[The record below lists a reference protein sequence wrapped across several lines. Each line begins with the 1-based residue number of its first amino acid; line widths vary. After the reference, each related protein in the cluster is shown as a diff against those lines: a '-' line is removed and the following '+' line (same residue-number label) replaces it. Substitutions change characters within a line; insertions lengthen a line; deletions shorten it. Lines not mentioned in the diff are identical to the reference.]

1 MDDTLSEEQK
11 VTARAVLGREGRG
24 FAEEIGLGRTN
35 NPASLF
41 GLLVAAVLV
50 APRGEA
56 AGPARA
62 AHEVTNRWHTAG
74 DLAAAS
80 EQDVAK
86 ELGAA
91 VEGFDRDDD
100 RDDSASDD
108 AGTLIALAATLSETW
123 GGDLRTLREEAGQD
137 PARERALLLDLP
149 GVDERVADVFLREV
163 QVLWEEVSPFAD
175 DRALRAASALGL
187 GESADDLARYG
198 GGAEKIGRL
207 AGALARIE
215 VEGSHDEVRRA
226 AASA

>member
-11 VTARAVLGREGRG
+11 LTARAVLEREGRG

-41 GLLVAAVLV
+41 GLLVAAVVV
-50 APRGEA
+50 APRGESS
-56 AGPARA
+56 GPARA
-62 AHEVTNRWHTAG
+62 AHEVTNRWHTVA

-100 RDDSASDD
+100 RDDTASGSAT
-108 AGTLIALAATLSETW
+108 TLIALASALRETY
-123 GGDLRTLREEAGQD
+123 GGDLRTLREEAGHD
-137 PARERALLLDLP
+137 PARERALLTDLP
-149 GVDERVADVFLREV
+149 GVDDAVADVFFREV
-163 QVLWEEVSPFAD
+163 QPLWDEVSPFAD
-175 DRALRAASALGL
+175 ARALRAAKTLGL
-187 GESADDLARYG
+187 GETSNDLGRYASD
-198 GGAEKIGRL
+198 AEKVGRL

-215 VEGSHDEVRRA
+215 VEGSHEEVRRT
-226 AASA
+226 ASG

>member
-1 MDDTLSEEQK
+1 MDDTLTEEQK
-11 VTARAVLGREGRG
+11 LTARAVLEREGRG
-24 FAEEIGLGRTN
+24 FAEEIGLGRTD

-56 AGPARA
+56 TGPARA
-62 AHEVTNRWHTAG
+62 AHEVTNRWHTAS
-74 DLAAAS
+74 DLAAAN

-100 RDDSASDD
+100 RDDSASAD
-108 AGTLIALAATLSETW
+108 AGTLVALASSLSADW
-123 GGDLRTLREEAGQD
+123 GGDLRTLRDEAGRD
-137 PARERALLLDLP
+137 PARERELLTALP
-149 GVDERVADVFLREV
+149 GVDDAVADVFLREV

-175 DRALRAASALGL
+175 TRALRAAATLGL
-187 GESADDLARYG
+187 GETAADLARYG
-198 GGAEKIGRL
+198 SGAEKTGRL

-215 VEGSHDEVRRA
+215 VEGSHDEVRRTT
-226 AASA
+226 S

>member
-11 VTARAVLGREGRG
+11 ATVRAVLGREGRG

-56 AGPARA
+56 TGPARA
-62 AHEVTNRWHTAG
+62 AHEVTNRWHTAA
-74 DLAAAS
+74 DLADAS
-80 EQDVAK
+80 EQDIAK

-91 VEGFDRDDD
+91 VEGFGNDEHDDQ
-100 RDDSASDD
+100 ASGD
-108 AGTLIALAATLSETW
+108 AGTLRALASALGETW
-123 GGDLRTLREEAGQD
+123 GGDLRNLREEAGHD
-137 PARERALLLDLP
+137 ASRERALLTDLP
-149 GVDERVADVFLREV
+149 GVDDRVADVFLREV
-163 QVLWEEVSPFAD
+163 QVLWEEVAPFAD
-175 DRALRAASALGL
+175 ERALRAASALGL

-198 GGAEKIGRL
+198 GGPEKVGRL

-226 AASA
+226 AASG

>member
-1 MDDTLSEEQK
+1 MDDTLAEEQK
-11 VTARAVLGREGRG
+11 ATARAVLEREGRG

-56 AGPARA
+56 VGPARA
-62 AHEVTNRWHTAG
+62 AREVTNRWHTAS

-100 RDDSASDD
+100 RDDSASGD
-108 AGTLIALAATLSETW
+108 AGTLIALAAAVSDAW
-123 GGDLRTLREEAGQD
+123 GGDLRRLRDEAGQD
-137 PARERALLLDLP
+137 PERERRLLTDLP
-149 GVDERVADVFLREV
+149 GVDDAVADVFLREV
-163 QVLWEEVSPFAD
+163 QVLWDEVSPFAD
-175 DRALRAASALGL
+175 ARALRAASALGL
-187 GESADDLARYG
+187 GETAEDLGRYG
-198 GGAEKIGRL
+198 GGPEKIGRL

-215 VEGSHDEVRRA
+215 VEGSHDEVRRV
-226 AASA
+226 AASG

>member
-1 MDDTLSEEQK
+1 MDDTLDEEQK
-11 VTARAVLGREGRG
+11 QIARAVLEREGRG

-62 AHEVTNRWHTAG
+62 AHEVTNRWHTPS
-74 DLAAAS
+74 DLADAD

-100 RDDSASDD
+100 RDDSASGD
-108 AGTLIALAATLSETW
+108 AGTLIALAAAVRDTW
-123 GGDLRTLREEAGQD
+123 GGDLRRLREEARQD
-137 PARERALLLDLP
+137 PGRERGLLTGLP
-149 GVDERVADVFLREV
+149 GVDDAVADVFLREV
-163 QVLWEEVSPFAD
+163 QVLWDEVSPFAD

-198 GGAEKIGRL
+198 GGAEKVGRL

-215 VEGSHDEVRRA
+215 IEGSHDEVRRA
-226 AASA
+226 ATSA